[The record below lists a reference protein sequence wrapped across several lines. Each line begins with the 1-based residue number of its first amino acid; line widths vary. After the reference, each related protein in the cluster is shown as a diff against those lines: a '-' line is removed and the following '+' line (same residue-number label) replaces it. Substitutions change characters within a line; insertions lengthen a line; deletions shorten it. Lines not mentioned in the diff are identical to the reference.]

1 MEPNL
6 ALAIEDFLP
15 VLLTFLALLWLGQ
28 MILSMHRSSGAV
40 AAFGMAL
47 IVTGGAL
54 KAVSKLIWALFGNPV
69 AWMDDS
75 LFFLMAPGFAC
86 FAWALWSAQRSWFQ
100 KVSARY
106 VWQVPVVVLL
116 ISGLGVTYAT
126 MSAGGRIW
134 FFVALTT
141 VVIMS
146 TLMSGGDQLDLCCLS
161 HINPG
166 AQRNGPHHKCNH
178 HIRVAKAA
186 GQHLCRRDIC
196 LCGLA
201 VDDKNSPIRLT
212 HPRIAEL

>member
-1 MEPNL
+1 MQPNL

-40 AAFGMAL
+40 AAFGMVL
-47 IVTGGAL
+47 IVAGRAL

-75 LFFLMAPGFAC
+75 LFVLMAPGFAC
-86 FAWALWSAQRSWFQ
+86 FTWALWSAQRSWFQ
-100 KVSARY
+100 KVSARC

-126 MSAGGRIW
+126 VSEGSRIW
-134 FFVALTT
+134 FFVTLTT

-146 TLMSGGDQLDLCCLS
+146 TLMSGLLVRQAWWMGRRGISLIFAVYLVSTLVLNGMARTTSETISYEWLKQLV
-161 HINPG
+161 NTF
-166 AQRNGPHHKCNH
+166 
-178 HIRVAKAA
+178 AA
-186 GQHLCRRDIC
+186 GIFAFAAWQLM
-196 LCGLA
+196 
-201 VDDKNSPIRLT
+201 
-212 HPRIAEL
+212 AETA